1 MTIDQPADAQPER
14 VLAQAVIDKLFVNAW
29 GQQAHRL
36 VLTTADGHDLG
47 GGGRGPALDAVA
59 LVLKEA
65 LLVGLPDDGGV
76 AETARRHS
84 AKCREQ
90 EAQRTREAEA
100 LLAGLP
106 GEGAQPT
113 DENIQTIA
121 NLAWSGFDS
130 SKACKEI
137 YAICR
142 DSLDVTFRSQRRRN
156 GS

>member
-1 MTIDQPADAQPER
+1 MIDKPADAQPER
-14 VLAQAVIDKLFVNAW
+14 VL
-29 GQQAHRL
+29 R
-36 VLTTADGHDLG
+36 
-47 GGGRGPALDAVA
+47 
-59 LVLKEA
+59 EA
-65 LLVGLPDDGGV
+65 LRKLMKESAAVLALAEPQLRKTIGNTNLAIFKRRVEEAGALLTSGLPDDDGGV